1 MYRSDI
7 DVNRARKCI
16 NAPKIQR
23 QHVVNNHTPSS
34 AEPGD
39 VISFEMPKLG
49 EHDIIAP
56 GSFYISFKLDVKSDK
71 RKKRT
76 IVPNIGRKIVKK
88 IVISFEGKEIVSVE
102 DYDKLFTYF
111 DFLLSKKTRR
121 IPQGIDTEAGLALR
135 VETEATAGTAEEKA
149 VEKTFGKTFRIPI
162 DSEMLSDMSPFS
174 QNNLKDKLWIDIRF
188 NSPKAVILERI

>member
-23 QHVVNNHTPSS
+23 QH
-34 AEPGD
+34 
-39 VISFEMPKLG
+39 
-49 EHDIIAP
+49 
-56 GSFYISFKLDVKSDK
+56 
-71 RKKRT
+71 
-76 IVPNIGRKIVKK
+76 
-88 IVISFEGKEIVSVE
+88 EGKEIVSVE